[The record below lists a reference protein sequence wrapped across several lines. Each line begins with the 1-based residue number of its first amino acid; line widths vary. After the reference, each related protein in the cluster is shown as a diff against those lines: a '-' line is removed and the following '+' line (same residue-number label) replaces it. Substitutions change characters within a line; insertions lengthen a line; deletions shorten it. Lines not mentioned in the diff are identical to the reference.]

1 MNQKQLKTL
10 PAVSEVLLEVNRL
23 TDVDQRILTLWI
35 NEVLEK
41 YRYIAK
47 KGKLKQN
54 RKKNLPSERF
64 KPLCVFLPVCS

>member
-47 KGKLKQN
+47 KGKLKQD
-54 RKKNLPSERF
+54 RKKIIQNIVLT
-64 KPLCVFLPVCS
+64 VVG